1 MKKRKLKRKNI
12 ILILVIITFIV
23 TLIISIFNI
32 VKWQMDSNKTNDEIT
47 NIQENVDVEEVQ
59 DTENPEIIEQEEE
72 IPEFNPY

>member
-59 DTENPEIIEQEEE
+59 DTENTEIIEQEEE